1 MVGAVPG
8 ELPKRSVGHPRQLM
22 RRKIEET

>member
-1 MVGAVPG
+1 MVGVVPG
-8 ELPKRSVGHPRQLM
+8 ELPKRSVGHSRQLM